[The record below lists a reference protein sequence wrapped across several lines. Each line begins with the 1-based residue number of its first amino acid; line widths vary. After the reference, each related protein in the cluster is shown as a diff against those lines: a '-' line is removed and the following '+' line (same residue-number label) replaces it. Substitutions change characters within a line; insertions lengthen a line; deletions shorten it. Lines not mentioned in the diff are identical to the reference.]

1 MRAGGGGKR
10 VRERVR
16 DVFVCACAS
25 MLVGA
30 GGCGRM
36 CVSVRGKHYRRRTVG
51 ANSSA
56 NRACTW
62 SAVSEDRMRT
72 LQPLCG
78 PVALRLSVQA
88 VFRSLMRVLN
98 DTYMRTAY
106 MFYPS
111 VYVYKKEC
119 MYVCMHAC
127 MHIHTYVYMYV
138 RTYSTHVCMHVC

>member
-1 MRAGGGGKR
+1 VRAGGGGER

-16 DVFVCACAS
+16 DMFVCACAS

-36 CVSVRGKHYRRRTVG
+36 CVSLRGKHYRRRTVG

-56 NRACTW
+56 DRACTW
-62 SAVSEDRMRT
+62 NAVSAA
-72 LQPLCG
+72 PI
-78 PVALRLSVQA
+78 ALRLSVQA
-88 VFRSLMRVLN
+88 VFRSLMRVFN
-98 DTYMRTAY
+98 DIFMRTAY
-106 MFYPS
+106 MFNPS

-127 MHIHTYVYMYV
+127 IHIHTYVYMYV
-138 RTYSTHVCMHVC
+138 RTYSTHVCMHVCMLIS

>member
-1 MRAGGGGKR
+1 MRAGGGGER

-62 SAVSEDRMRT
+62 SAVSAA
-72 LQPLCG
+72 PF
-78 PVALRLSVQA
+78 ALRLSVQA

-111 VYVYKKEC
+111 VYVYTKEC
-119 MYVCMHAC
+119 MYVCIHACMYVYTYLCIYVRTYVRDTRMHAC
-127 MHIHTYVYMYV
+127 MYVDLLK
-138 RTYSTHVCMHVC
+138 